1 MKKIFSR
8 LYLILALTAATAL
21 QTAAQENQ
29 TYITHTIEK
38 GQSLY
43 SISHMYGVT
52 IDDIVR
58 LNPGSDKVIVNGR
71 TLKIPVKGQTQQGTA
86 VTSGTQQEASGTFHT
101 IVAGETLYR
110 LTQTYHVTAKALCD
124 ANPGLSAQN
133 FRAGQVIFIP
143 ASDGAETATVTQ
155 PAEQQT
161 ATQQPTG
168 IRPAVQPAC
177 RDMHKV
183 KRKETVYSIARQYGI
198 TEQELVAA
206 NPEIKDMN
214 KLKRGSFLCIPYTK
228 TETQTQAATAPQ
240 QAPTNEELF
249 SESRSQAKDIKVVKA
264 AVILPFTSSQP
275 GSSERDRMVEYY
287 QGLLLAVDSL
297 KRQGVSMDIYAY
309 DSGTTETSVQQVLG
323 KNEMRNM
330 DVIFG
335 PLHASQI
342 KPMAEF
348 AHQNNIRLVIPFT
361 SRDNTVY
368 RNPQIY
374 QVNTPQSYLYSEVYD
389 HFLRQFSN
397 ANVIFIEATKDVD
410 SKADFIKGLREKL
423 SANAVAMTTVK
434 ETATAEQYKATLKRG
449 VPNVFIPTS
458 GGDDVLIKAVPQLT
472 IMAND
477 SLFDHEVHLFGYPE
491 WQTYTKDFLT
501 QFFKL
506 DTYFY
511 TSFYTNNLL
520 AAPKQFAVKFRQWYG
535 KDMADRYPKY
545 GMLGFDTGYFF
556 LNGLSRYGSALED
569 NVGRLNPVPMQTG
582 FKFQR
587 VNNWGGFVNKKVF
600 FVRFS
605 KNYEI
610 IKMDFD

>member
-1 MKKIFSR
+1 MKKILSR
-8 LYLILALTAATAL
+8 FLLILVLTVAATL
-21 QTAAQENQ
+21 PSAAQENR
-29 TYITHTIEK
+29 TYIIHTIEK

-43 SISHMYGVT
+43 SISNMYGVT

-71 TLKIPVKGQTQQGTA
+71 TLKIPVKSQVQQDA
-86 VTSGTQQEASGTFHT
+86 AAPDGTQQDASGTFHT
-101 IVAGETLYR
+101 IMQGETLYR

-143 ASDGAETATVTQ
+143 ASGGAESDNTQTTAQ
-155 PAEQQT
+155 PA
-161 ATQQPTG
+161 APQPTG
-168 IRPAVQPAC
+168 IRPAVQSAC

-183 KRKETVYSIARQYGI
+183 KRKETAYSIARQYGI

-206 NPEIKDMN
+206 NPEISDMS
-214 KLKRGSFLCIPYTK
+214 KLKRGSFLCIPYPK
-228 TETQTQAATAPQ
+228 ADTQAAGEPQ

-249 SESRSQAKDIKVVKA
+249 SESRSQGKDIKVVKA
-264 AVILPFTSSQP
+264 AVILPFTSSAP
-275 GSSERDRMVEYY
+275 GSGERDRMVEYY
-287 QGLLLAVDSL
+287 QGLLLSVDSL

-309 DSGTTETSVQQVLG
+309 DSGTTEASVQQVLN
-323 KNEMRNM
+323 KSEMRSV

-335 PLHASQI
+335 PLYASQI
-342 KPMAEF
+342 KPIAEY
-348 AHQNNIRLVIPFT
+348 ARRNDIRLVIPFT
-361 SRDNTVY
+361 SHDNTVY
-368 RNPQIY
+368 RNPQVY

-389 HFLRQFSN
+389 HFLRQFGK
-397 ANVIFIEATKDVD
+397 ANVIFIEATKDAD
-410 SKADFIKGLREKL
+410 SKADFIKGMREKL
-423 SANAVAMTTVK
+423 ASNAIATTTVK
-434 ETATAEQYKATLKRG
+434 ETATAEEYMATLKRD

-458 GGDDVLIKAVPQLT
+458 GSDDVLIKAVPQLMV
-472 IMAND
+472 MAND
-477 SLFDHEVHLFGYPE
+477 SLFDHEIHLFGYPE
-491 WQTYTKDFLT
+491 WQTYTKDYLSE
-501 QFFKL
+501 FFEL

-520 AAPKQFAVKFRQWYG
+520 AAPKQFAVKFRRWYG
-535 KDMADRYPKY
+535 KDMMDRYPKY

-556 LNGLSRYGSALED
+556 LSGLSRYGSALED
-569 NVGRLNPVPMQTG
+569 NVGRINLVPMQTG
-582 FKFQR
+582 FKFGR

>member
-71 TLKIPVKGQTQQGTA
+71 TLKIPVKSQTQQGTA
-86 VTSGTQQEASGTFHT
+86 TASGTQSEASGTFHT

-110 LTQTYHVTAKALCD
+110 LTQQYHVTAKALCD

-143 ASDGAETATVTQ
+143 ASDGGTQTTAAQ
-155 PAEQQT
+155 S
-161 ATQQPTG
+161 ATQQTTQQTQSS

-228 TETQTQAATAPQ
+228 TETQTAVTTPQ

-249 SESRSQAKDIKVVKA
+249 SESRSAAKDIKVVKA

-309 DSGTTETSVQQVLG
+309 DSGTTEASVQQVLS
-323 KNEMRNM
+323 KSEMRNM

-335 PLHASQI
+335 PLHAAQV

-348 AHQNNIRLVIPFT
+348 ARQNNIRLVIPFT

-397 ANVIFIEATKDVD
+397 ANVIFIEASKGVD

-423 SANAVAMTTVK
+423 SANAIPMTTVK
-434 ETATAEQYKATLKRG
+434 ETATAEQYKATLKSG

-458 GGDDVLIKAVPQLT
+458 GSDDVLIKAVPQLT

-477 SLFDHEVHLFGYPE
+477 SLFSHEVHLFGYPE
-491 WQTYTKDFLT
+491 WQTYTKDYLT

-610 IKMDFD
+610 VKMDFD

>member
-1 MKKIFSR
+1 MKKTFSR
-8 LYLILALTAATAL
+8 LYLILVLAAVATLHA
-21 QTAAQENQ
+21 AAQENR

-43 SISHMYGVT
+43 SISNMYGVT

-71 TLKIPVKGQTQQGTA
+71 TLKIPVKSQTQQDVAAASDGTR
-86 VTSGTQQEASGTFHT
+86 QEASGTFHT
-101 IVAGETLYR
+101 IMQGETLYR
-110 LTQTYHVTAKALCD
+110 LTQTYRVTAKDLCD

-143 ASDGAETATVTQ
+143 ASAGTESGNVQTAVQQ
-155 PAEQQT
+155 PA
-161 ATQQPTG
+161 QQPMG
-168 IRPAVQPAC
+168 IRPAVQSAC

-183 KRKETVYSIARQYGI
+183 KRKETAYSIARQYGI

-206 NPEIKDMN
+206 NPEIKDMS
-214 KLKRGSFLCIPYTK
+214 KLKRGSFLCIPYPK
-228 TETQTQAATAPQ
+228 AETQAAAGGPQ

-249 SESRSQAKDIKVVKA
+249 SESRSQGKDIKVVKA
-264 AVILPFTSSQP
+264 AVILPFTSSEP
-275 GSSERDRMVEYY
+275 GSGERNRMVEYY

-309 DSGTTETSVQQVLG
+309 DSGTTETSVQQVLN
-323 KNEMRNM
+323 KSEMRGV

-335 PLHASQI
+335 PLYTSQI
-342 KPMAEF
+342 RPIAEF
-348 AHQNNIRLVIPFT
+348 AHQNDIRLVIPFT
-361 SRDNTVY
+361 SHDNTVY
-368 RNPQIY
+368 RNPQVY

-389 HFLRQFSN
+389 HFLRQFSK
-397 ANVIFIEATKDVD
+397 ANVIFIEATKDAD
-410 SKADFIKGLREKL
+410 SKADFIKGMREKL
-423 SANAVAMTTVK
+423 ASNAIATTTVR
-434 ETATAEQYKATLKRG
+434 ETATAEEYMATLKRD
-449 VPNVFIPTS
+449 VPNVFVPTS
-458 GGDDVLIKAVPQLT
+458 GSDDVLIKAVPQLMV
-472 IMAND
+472 MAND

-491 WQTYTKDFLT
+491 WQTYTKDFLSE
-501 QFFKL
+501 FFAL

-520 AAPKQFAVKFRQWYG
+520 AAPKQFAVKFRRWYG
-535 KDMADRYPKY
+535 KDMMDRYPKY

-556 LNGLSRYGSALED
+556 LSGLSRYGSALED
-569 NVGRLNPVPMQTG
+569 NVGRINLVPMQTG